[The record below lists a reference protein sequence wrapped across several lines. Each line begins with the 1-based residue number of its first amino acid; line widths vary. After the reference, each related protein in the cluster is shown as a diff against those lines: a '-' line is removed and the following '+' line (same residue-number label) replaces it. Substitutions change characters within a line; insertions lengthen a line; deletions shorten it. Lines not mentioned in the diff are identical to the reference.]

1 MNGNKRPHNQQPHQ
15 AQRNTQLKG
24 IEMMIIDF
32 KKLEK
37 LPDFISILD
46 VCIIMDKSSIT
57 VNRFLNKYK
66 VERIRG
72 NRKNYVEKEKL
83 IQAFKEAKAIDKELI
98 GE

>member
-1 MNGNKRPHNQQPHQ
+1 
-15 AQRNTQLKG
+15 
-24 IEMMIIDF
+24 MMIIDF